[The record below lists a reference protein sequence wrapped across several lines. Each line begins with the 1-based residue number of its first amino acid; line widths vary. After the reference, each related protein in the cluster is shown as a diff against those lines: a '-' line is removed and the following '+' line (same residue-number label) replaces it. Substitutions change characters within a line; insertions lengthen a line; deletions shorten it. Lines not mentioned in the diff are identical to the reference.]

1 MHRRRGRAGRRRA
14 RSGLASGL
22 RDRRR
27 AMASS
32 PCPTGVG
39 GAGAVQASGP
49 SGFTFDSG
57 LEIKTRSVEQTLLP
71 LVSQVKEHPAQPR
84 VSL

>member
-1 MHRRRGRAGRRRA
+1 MHRAAGGLAGRRRA

-22 RDRRR
+22 RDLRT

-32 PCPTGVG
+32 PGPAGIG
-39 GAGAVQASGP
+39 GAGAVQGSGS
-49 SGFTFDSG
+49 SGFALDSG

-71 LVSQVKEHPAQPR
+71 LVSQVK
-84 VSL
+84 